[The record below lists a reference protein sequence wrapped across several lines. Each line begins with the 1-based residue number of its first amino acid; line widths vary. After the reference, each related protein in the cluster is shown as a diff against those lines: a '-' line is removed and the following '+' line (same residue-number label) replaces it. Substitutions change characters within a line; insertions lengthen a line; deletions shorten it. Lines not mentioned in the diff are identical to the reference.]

1 LRGALL
7 GLIGVFILLSFQFR
21 SYVEPLMVL
30 AVIPLALIGV
40 VLGHVLMR
48 LDVTMPSMLGFA
60 SLAGIVVN
68 DSILLVLFLK
78 MQRSAGTPPL
88 QAAGQASRQ
97 RFRAVLITSATTIAG
112 LLPLTLERS
121 LQAQIL
127 IPLAVSIV
135 FGLLASTVL
144 VLSVIPS
151 VYMVLHDLGLTA
163 HTGRAHDVQLS
174 RLAFIC
180 AEGDGGTCP
189 RPRPCFE
196 NNAAAVVGTLV
207 GSSGEF
213 LVL

>member
-1 LRGALL
+1 VVFEGETQEAETTQASMLHGAIL

-21 SYVEPLMVL
+21 SYVEPLMVM

-48 LDVTMPSMLGFA
+48 LDLTMPSMLGFA

-78 MQRSAGTPPL
+78 MQRSAGMPTL
-88 QAAGQASRQ
+88 RAAGQASRQ

-144 VLSVIPS
+144 VLSVVPC

-163 HTGRAHDVQLS
+163 RIVE
-174 RLAFIC
+174 
-180 AEGDGGTCP
+180 EGDQ
-189 RPRPCFE
+189 E
-196 NNAAAVVGTLV
+196 V
-207 GSSGEF
+207 
-213 LVL
+213 